1 VTALALDNLE
11 FAVALR
17 PPGRSPIVVR
27 SAVVSTS
34 VALTR
39 DPLADE
45 LPGGGQKGRLL
56 AVSQGLGVRFSAVES
71 CLEQF
76 GEALCEGERD

>member
-1 VTALALDNLE
+1 MGGIGPPPRLGRVV
-11 FAVALR
+11 VA
-17 PPGRSPIVVR
+17 
-27 SAVVSTS
+27 TS

-45 LPGGGQKGRLL
+45 LPGGGQEGRLL
-56 AVSQGLGVRFSAVES
+56 PVGQGLGLRFGAVES

-76 GEALCEGERD
+76 GEALGEGERE

>member
-1 VTALALDNLE
+1 M
-11 FAVALR
+11 
-17 PPGRSPIVVR
+17 
-27 SAVVSTS
+27 
-34 VALTR
+34 R

-56 AVSQGLGVRFSAVES
+56 AVSQGFGVRFGAVES

-76 GEALCEGERD
+76 GEALCEGERE

>member
-1 VTALALDNLE
+1 LHWTTSNSPSRCDRLGGVQLAC
-11 FAVALR
+11 V
-17 PPGRSPIVVR
+17 

-34 VALTR
+34 AALTC

-56 AVSQGLGVRFSAVES
+56 VVSQGLGVRFGAVKS

-76 GEALCEGERD
+76 GEALCEGERE

>member
-1 VTALALDNLE
+1 MMLPQRT
-11 FAVALR
+11 LR
-17 PPGRSPIVVR
+17 AIESAGHAIGEG

-56 AVSQGLGVRFSAVES
+56 AVSQGLGVRFGAVES

-76 GEALCEGERD
+76 GEVLCEGERE